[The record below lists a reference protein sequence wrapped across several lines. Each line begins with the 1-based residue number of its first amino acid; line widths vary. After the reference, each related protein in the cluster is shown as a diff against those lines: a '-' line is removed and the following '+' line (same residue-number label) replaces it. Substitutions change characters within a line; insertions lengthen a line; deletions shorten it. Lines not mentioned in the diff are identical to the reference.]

1 MLDYISLAIQ
11 LMEKQA
17 VTEEM
22 PFGADTKVFKVMGKM
37 FIMVAWQ
44 EKPLSI
50 TVKCDPNDALA
61 WRARYPA
68 VRPGYYMN
76 KQHWNTV
83 ALDGSIPD
91 QEILEMI
98 ADSYRL
104 VVAGLKKSDRE
115 KLNPSGSI

>member
-1 MLDYISLAIQ
+1 MLDYNTLAREI
-11 LMEKQA
+11 MEKKA

-44 EKPLSI
+44 GKPLTI
-50 TVKCDPNDALA
+50 TVKCDPDDALA

-83 ALDGSIPD
+83 TLDGSIPD
-91 QEILEMI
+91 EEILAMI
-98 ADSYRL
+98 EESYHL

-115 KLNPSGSI
+115 KLNPNNTK